1 MDAVDLGLLLQ
12 GPAGCPAEHA
22 RKHIQMTLQF
32 IVQDGAAH
40 KHCWSLKGDAGSR
53 FCGLCRNVFSHEQ
66 DEEGV
71 NEVSKYTKFSQL
83 ELTES
88 QEVFSSW
95 DRMTKRRSNCSQA
108 EFKMW
113 EQATGIT
120 YNEEAVLADT
130 SLRPNL
136 DPCKPYKHDW
146 MHCLMSIG
154 ILSLG
159 VFNMLEGMQC
169 WKQFGEYVGQWTIPS
184 HWQHAGIKVTTL
196 FSESR
201 VQKHKQAEK
210 FSCTASELLTVLP
223 MLVHFLKKVCIDCMV
238 QEAHCIQIL
247 AHLVDL
253 LQSTWSLPI
262 TAEAIQDAAER
273 ALALWTQI
281 GWKVIKSI
289 IGSCIWAKLSGITI
303 SWWHAGLWKGSIG
316 SFPELAMPLPTQ
328 GSWNKV

>member
-1 MDAVDLGLLLQ
+1 M
-12 GPAGCPAEHA
+12 
-22 RKHIQMTLQF
+22 
-32 IVQDGAAH
+32 
-40 KHCWSLKGDAGSR
+40 
-53 FCGLCRNVFSHEQ
+53 
-66 DEEGV
+66 
-71 NEVSKYTKFSQL
+71 SKYTKFSQL

-130 SLRPNL
+130 SLRPIL
-136 DPCKPYKHDW
+136 DPCKQYKHDW
-146 MHCLMSIG
+146 MHCLMGNG

-316 SFPELAMPLPTQ
+316 SFPELATPLPTQ

>member
-1 MDAVDLGLLLQ
+1 
-12 GPAGCPAEHA
+12 
-22 RKHIQMTLQF
+22 
-32 IVQDGAAH
+32 
-40 KHCWSLKGDAGSR
+40 
-53 FCGLCRNVFSHEQ
+53 
-66 DEEGV
+66 
-71 NEVSKYTKFSQL
+71 
-83 ELTES
+83 
-88 QEVFSSW
+88 
-95 DRMTKRRSNCSQA
+95 
-108 EFKMW
+108 MW

-184 HWQHAGIKVTTL
+184 HWQHAGIKVDNFVFQRAECKNT
-196 FSESR
+196 SR
-201 VQKHKQAEK
+201 LKNSVALQVSYSQ
-210 FSCTASELLTVLP
+210 SLP

-273 ALALWTQI
+273 ALALWDHKLA
-281 GWKVIKSI
+281 GKVIKSI

-303 SWWHAGLWKGSIG
+303 SWVGMLGYGKEASVHFQNWQRHCQHKAAGTKCDGRG
-316 SFPELAMPLPTQ
+316 YCKRTQ
-328 GSWNKV
+328 CLEP